1 VLCTFASHFRSV
13 ISRLSQIHFD
23 LTFGSLEQCRLWEL
37 RMSEPKSLTL
47 LAIDDSPENLELI
60 RAALELQEVEILTS
74 GDPEAG
80 FGIFLK
86 VRPKVVLLD
95 LVMPK
100 VTGMELLERIVAVD
114 PGTDVILITSHY
126 SPESAVEAIQKG
138 ASDYWTKP
146 LNVEKLRSRIGG
158 FIAEA
163 ENRQKT
169 LQLDRE
175 LVDACQFEGMVGR
188 SPLMLEIFAKIRRVA
203 PHFRTMLV
211 TGATGTGKEL
221 VAEALHRLSPAS
233 QGKFGVC
240 NCSALVENLLES
252 ELFGHVRGAFTG
264 ATQDKP
270 GLFEHADGG
279 TIFLDE
285 IGELSLPAQAKL
297 LRVLQNR
304 EVQRVG
310 SLNPRKI
317 DVRVIA
323 ATHRDL
329 RAMVREGRFREDLYY
344 RLAIVEITL
353 PNLASRREDLPLLER
368 YFIEKFAGEYNKSIT
383 GMTRRTQT
391 RMAAYPW
398 PGNIRELENVI
409 GNACMMAQG
418 NLVDIDDLPESL
430 RAPMNQDNSPDE
442 SFLSLDELQR
452 RHILRVLQAVGG
464 HKARAAE
471 ILGIGRA
478 TIYQMLS
485 KMKVD
490 DKKENETIQ

>member
-1 VLCTFASHFRSV
+1 
-13 ISRLSQIHFD
+13 
-23 LTFGSLEQCRLWEL
+23 
-37 RMSEPKSLTL
+37 MSETKSLTL

-60 RAALELQEVEILTS
+60 RAALENQQVEILTA
-74 GDPEAG
+74 GEPELG
-80 FGIFLK
+80 YEMFLK
-86 VRPKVVLLD
+86 SRPRIVLLD
-95 LVMPK
+95 LFMPK
-100 VTGMELLERIVAVD
+100 VSGMELLERMVAVD

-138 ASDYWTKP
+138 ACDYWTKP
-146 LNVEKLRSRIGG
+146 LDVEKLRSRIGG

-163 ENRQKT
+163 EKRQKT
-169 LQLDRE
+169 LRLDRE

-188 SPLMLEIFAKIRRVA
+188 SPLMLEVFARIRRVA
-203 PHFRTMLV
+203 PHFRTVLV

-221 VAEALHRLSPAS
+221 VAHALHRLSPAVR
-233 QGKFGVC
+233 GKFAVC

-252 ELFGHVRGAFTG
+252 ELFGHVRGSFTG

-279 TIFLDE
+279 SIFLDE

-304 EVQRVG
+304 QVQRVG
-310 SLNPRKI
+310 ALTTRSI

-329 RAMVREGRFREDLYY
+329 KAMVRKGEFREDLYY
-344 RLAIVEITL
+344 RLAMVDISL
-353 PNLASRREDLPLLER
+353 PSLVSRREDLPLLQR
-368 YFIEKFAGEYNKSIT
+368 YFVEKFSADYKKSIA
-383 GMTRRTQT
+383 GLTRRTQT

-409 GNACMMAQG
+409 GNACMMAEG
-418 NLVDIDDLPESL
+418 SLIDIDDLPESL
-430 RAPMNQDNSPDE
+430 RGPINHDLSADE
-442 SFLSLDELQR
+442 TFLPLEEVQK
-452 RHILRVLQAVGG
+452 RHIARVLEAVGG

-485 KMKVD
+485 KMKTEAKQEAV
-490 DKKENETIQ
+490 EH